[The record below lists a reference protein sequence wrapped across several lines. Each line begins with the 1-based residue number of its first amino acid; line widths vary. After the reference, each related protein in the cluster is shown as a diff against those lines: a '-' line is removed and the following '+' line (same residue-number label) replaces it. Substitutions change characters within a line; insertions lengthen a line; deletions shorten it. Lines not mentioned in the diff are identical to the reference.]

1 MAAYLWQLVRQGFLW
16 LFSGPYLPPSEPR
29 VEPRVELPEPEE
41 EPIAD
46 LPVIVPALKKLN
58 IGCGPRILGG
68 WVSVDI
74 VL

>member
-1 MAAYLWQLVRQGFLW
+1 
-16 LFSGPYLPPSEPR
+16 
-29 VEPRVELPEPEE
+29 LPEPEE

-46 LPVIVPALKKLN
+46 LPVIVAALKKLN